1 MTAVR
6 EDIET
11 TVVAPAPQHES
22 TTTRVLTVVFVLVVQ
37 VFALTTMWLAY
48 HDIERAAKQ
57 ANFVLFWLSLLSALL
72 VTIWVVATHIHRRG
86 LVAWSIVAL
95 GLLTYLP
102 MYLRRP
108 QAVFFDEIAHLRQTQ
123 ELASTGHLD
132 SWSIVPVLPSFPG
145 LHIVTAT
152 ISRLGHI
159 DVWTSA
165 HILLFTCHVL
175 ALLGIWSLAR
185 MLNLKSPIPEL
196 AAIVY
201 AVHPGFLYFLSQFA
215 YESLAIVL
223 QIWALVVF
231 VWIVRNPH
239 ENAKRGLPIFALLAL
254 SVVATHHLT
263 AVFLTIF
270 IVTALVTMI
279 FTKSPR
285 EQLQVAGEAAL
296 IVFVITGVWI
306 LLHSPGTVSYLANF
320 PQQGLKQ
327 IVALIEGKHATGGA
341 RSAFGSTALPKYE
354 PLVAY
359 AQPVIVLAL
368 WIIGVIVMWR
378 QRKQAYAWWLVGV
391 TGVYFLTLPLI
402 LTALGAAPAHRSW
415 PFLWQ
420 AGSIL
425 MAISLMAIV
434 GWASHVRFGRT
445 LGWALTAGLLTA
457 LFIGSAA
464 SDFNA
469 EARFPGAFQSGI
481 DGRQVD
487 AETYAVAKF
496 LRGDVPAGTHFVA
509 GDQYTAGAI
518 SGLTR
523 LVYDD
528 KFPTWDVL
536 FYPPPLEDQRRDAL
550 QHSGNKYLII
560 DLRMAETPFRGGYYL
575 NSNEPGAFERTQPL
589 PPSAL
594 TKLATDPAFVL
605 DFKTKHFR
613 VYEITR
619 NDEKGQTPADEAAE
633 PDGAK
638 VTG

>member
-1 MTAVR
+1 VTAVR
-6 EDIET
+6 EVVDT
-11 TVVAPAPQHES
+11 TVVTPAPQHES
-22 TTTRVLTVVFVLVVQ
+22 KTTRVLTVVFVAVVQ
-37 VFALTTMWLAY
+37 LFAFTTMWLAY
-48 HDIERAAKQ
+48 RNIQGAAQ
-57 ANFVLFWLSLLSALL
+57 QSNYVLFWLSLLSALL
-72 VTIWVVATHIHRRG
+72 VTIWVVATHIYRRG

-102 MYLRRP
+102 MYFRRP
-108 QAVFFDEIAHLRQTQ
+108 RAVFFDEIAHLRQTQ

-132 SWSIVPVLPSFPG
+132 PWSIVPVLPSFPG

-165 HILLFTCHVL
+165 HILLFACHVM

-215 YESLAIVL
+215 YESLAIVV

-231 VWIVRNPH
+231 VWLVRRPH
-239 ENAKRGLPIFALLAL
+239 ENAKFGLPIFGLLAL
-254 SVVATHHLT
+254 TVVATHHLT
-263 AVFLTIF
+263 AVFLTLF
-270 IVTALVTMI
+270 VFTAVVAMI
-279 FTKSPR
+279 ITRAPR
-285 EQLQVAGEAAL
+285 DQLRVAAEAAL
-296 IVFVITGVWI
+296 IAFVVTGVWI

-327 IVALIEGKHATGGA
+327 IIALIEGKHATGGA

-354 PLVAY
+354 PLIAY
-359 AQPVIVLAL
+359 AQPLIVLGL
-368 WIIGVIVMWR
+368 WIIGVLVMWK
-378 QRKQAYAWWLVGV
+378 QRKEAYAWWLVGI
-391 TGVYFLTLPLI
+391 TGAYFLTLPLI

-434 GWASHVRFGRT
+434 SWSSRVRYGRA

-469 EARFPGAFQSGI
+469 EARFPGVFESGI

-487 AETYAVAKF
+487 AETYKVAEF
-496 LRGDVPAGTHFVA
+496 LRRDVPAGTHFVA
-509 GDQYTAGAI
+509 SDQYTAGAI
-518 SGLTR
+518 AGLTR

-536 FYPPPLEDQRRDAL
+536 FYPPPLEDRRRDAL

-560 DLRMAETPFRGGYYL
+560 DTRIADTPFRGGYYL
-575 NSNEPGAFERTQPL
+575 NSNEPGAFERTEPL

-605 DFKTKHFR
+605 DFKTEHMR